1 MLRPRLELC
10 IGQYLSNAIADK
22 TNYFLA
28 LIWMTRA
35 IEKDAEIYVA
45 RQVLDLSVH
54 SGNATVFHIAS
65 AILVLINP
73 VKAQAKVKAVCSWWY
88 RWWHCCH

>member
-10 IGQYLSNAIADK
+10 IGQYLSNVVADK
-22 TNYFLA
+22 ANYFLA

-45 RQVLDLSVH
+45 R
-54 SGNATVFHIAS
+54 
-65 AILVLINP
+65 
-73 VKAQAKVKAVCSWWY
+73 
-88 RWWHCCH
+88 